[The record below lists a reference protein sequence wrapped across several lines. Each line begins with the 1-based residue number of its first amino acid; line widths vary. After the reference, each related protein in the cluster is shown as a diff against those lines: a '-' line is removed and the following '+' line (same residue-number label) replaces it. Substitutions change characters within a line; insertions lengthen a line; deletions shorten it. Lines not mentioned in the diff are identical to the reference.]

1 MNIPNFT
8 VTVDTNKSIS
18 LLFFPSSA
26 CEDLEKIDCEQQLS
40 NESQIVTTINNIV

>member
-18 LLFFPSSA
+18 LLFPSSA
-26 CEDLEKIDCEQQLS
+26 CEDHWKIDCEQQLS